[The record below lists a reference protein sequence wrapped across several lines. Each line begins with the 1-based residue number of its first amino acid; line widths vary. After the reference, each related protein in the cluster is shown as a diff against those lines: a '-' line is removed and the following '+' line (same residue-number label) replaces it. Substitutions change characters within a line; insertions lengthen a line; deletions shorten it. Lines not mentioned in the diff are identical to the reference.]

1 MERQR
6 TLTIKLSPDDKTWR
20 RLRELGWQSD
30 QYRNHFAFALTAQA
44 AGLCVDPEKG
54 ETNDV
59 TKHIRRFE
67 KGELSGAAYSSAERE
82 VSGFFSRKESTATG
96 KQVSERIKV
105 LAGKALPQW
114 RGGALSIRGHKNK
127 AESGVRLEVE
137 KGNFIIHLQAQAHTC
152 EGGSWIKVVVAG
164 GVEIR
169 DWQAPLLRQMVT
181 WDVPIRKAIVTFK
194 PRKGKT
200 LLRLSY
206 HFDIPIPEVGER
218 VATLGPSNGLRLFL
232 RTETQSF
239 EYSQKLFLMKDHK
252 DKWDAIRRRMMAQI
266 GSRKGKA
273 RAKRKKLA
281 LISTKDW
288 FRTFLHQWSRE
299 IVEVCREQG
308 VGKIVVAPI
317 ANLDWPAFQF
327 VQYLKYKA
335 GDYGM
340 SVVGSVE
347 ASMEDAS
354 TKRAVKH
361 EVRRETAKAKRQVDA
376 VRTLRHE
383 IGGRS

>member
-181 WDVPIRKAIVTFK
+181 WTSSNDTHCFTPPMTPEKHCGPLSDMRRLEIAS
-194 PRKGKT
+194 
-200 LLRLSY
+200 LLVIGFCLSQE
-206 HFDIPIPEVGER
+206 P
-218 VATLGPSNGLRLFL
+218 
-232 RTETQSF
+232 
-239 EYSQKLFLMKDHK
+239 
-252 DKWDAIRRRMMAQI
+252 
-266 GSRKGKA
+266 
-273 RAKRKKLA
+273 
-281 LISTKDW
+281 
-288 FRTFLHQWSRE
+288 
-299 IVEVCREQG
+299 
-308 VGKIVVAPI
+308 
-317 ANLDWPAFQF
+317 AN
-327 VQYLKYKA
+327 
-335 GDYGM
+335 
-340 SVVGSVE
+340 S
-347 ASMEDAS
+347 
-354 TKRAVKH
+354 
-361 EVRRETAKAKRQVDA
+361 
-376 VRTLRHE
+376 
-383 IGGRS
+383 